1 MQVASAK
8 CSTRLLAF
16 HAIVIMNAFYVTEH
30 PHCVSSDLIA
40 ETDLKI
46 APGTSMNVS
55 CAHVDVIFR
64 TGVSIILDLL

>member
-16 HAIVIMNAFYVTEH
+16 QAIGIMNAFSVTEH
-30 PHCVSSDLIA
+30 PHCMISDLIA

-46 APGTSMNVS
+46 APGTSMNVP
-55 CAHVDVIFR
+55 CAHVDVIFL
-64 TGVSIILDLL
+64 TGVSIIRDLL